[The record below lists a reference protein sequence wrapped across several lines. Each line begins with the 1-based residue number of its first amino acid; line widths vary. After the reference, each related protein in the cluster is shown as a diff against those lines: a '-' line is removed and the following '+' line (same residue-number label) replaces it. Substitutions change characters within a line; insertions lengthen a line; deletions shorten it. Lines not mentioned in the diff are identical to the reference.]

1 MNDDKLI
8 EMINLYFDGELEKSR
23 EPQLFSQLSANDEAR
38 EYFKKLNSLEA
49 AISDSSEELP
59 DDLDERILKSVAS
72 MKSSALIPSSRQKSF
87 ITVSLTASIL
97 LLIISSLLFLKLSS
111 YDEKVDDLTKH
122 VKIQS
127 RTIEM
132 LYNSLPGIEVEAT
145 LKNAIIIKP
154 NS

>member
-1 MNDDKLI
+1 MMKP
-8 EMINLYFDGELEKSR
+8 EST
-23 EPQLFSQLSANDEAR
+23 
-38 EYFKKLNSLEA
+38 LNNLEA

-72 MKSSALIPSSRQKSF
+72 MKSPALISSFRQKLF
-87 ITVSLTASIL
+87 TTVSLAASIL
-97 LLIISSLLFLKLSS
+97 LLIIISLLFLKLSS

>member
-72 MKSSALIPSSRQKSF
+72 MKSSALISFSRQRLF
-87 ITVSLTASIL
+87 TTVSLTAST
-97 LLIISSLLFLKLSS
+97 FF
-111 YDEKVDDLTKH
+111 VPAR
-122 VKIQS
+122 V
-127 RTIEM
+127 
-132 LYNSLPGIEVEAT
+132 P
-145 LKNAIIIKP
+145 
-154 NS
+154 